1 MIRLDNWCVVAFNED
16 VHCVTHTL
24 FPVHQ
29 LLQFKCL
36 LAVCKNSM
44 KAALICLT
52 LLLSCASSG
61 TGGVETWGWD
71 EHFVMW
77 QCLAK
82 CYQKLFQHVKYLSP
96 MVLPLPFSCF
106 EVMSHSWW
114 TSIVLFPGVQFNLS
128 RSDSH
133 HCFASR
139 KWRTYLE
146 GFTFSLRWQ
155 HTQFE
160 MVTLWRVSPADGQC
174 HSKCPDSHTYSW
186 AGGWLVKTWRN
197 CKGEAF
203 LREGTCS
210 TISPLC
216 PITQLWQFVRF
227 SCLQG
232 LNESCIGRFP
242 FAHFHVVRHMEAAK
256 ACEDEKHIL

>member
-1 MIRLDNWCVVAFNED
+1 MKGLFRHCADVFQDRTAVQPSLVWIWPCYNNARDASCASCKSMIRLEGWCVVVYSED
-16 VHCVTHTL
+16 VHSMTHTL

-36 LAVCKNSM
+36 ETACKNSM

-77 QCLAK
+77 QCSAR

-96 MVLPLPFSCF
+96 VVLPLPFSCF

-114 TSIVLFPGVQFNLS
+114 TSIVLLPGIHLNLS

-133 HCFASR
+133 DF
-139 KWRTYLE
+139 
-146 GFTFSLRWQ
+146 
-155 HTQFE
+155 
-160 MVTLWRVSPADGQC
+160 
-174 HSKCPDSHTYSW
+174 
-186 AGGWLVKTWRN
+186 
-197 CKGEAF
+197 
-203 LREGTCS
+203 
-210 TISPLC
+210 
-216 PITQLWQFVRF
+216 
-227 SCLQG
+227 
-232 LNESCIGRFP
+232 
-242 FAHFHVVRHMEAAK
+242 
-256 ACEDEKHIL
+256 